1 MRGMSFILTLLAIEF
16 LDELI
21 FGTREAAWP
30 FIRSDL
36 NLTYLQVGYL
46 LSVPSVVGNLV
57 EAVIGILGDTWRR
70 RILILGGGLVFGL
83 ALVLTAT
90 SRGFWPL
97 LVSFVLFYPASGAFV
112 SLSQAA
118 LMDADP
124 DRHEQNMARWTFA
137 GSVGIV
143 IGPLILVGVSS
154 LGGSW
159 RFLFFGFSGLA
170 FGAVFLARKQLSLK
184 RGEYPRR
191 RRSPAGQTSD
201 FKLGIRNAFHALQ
214 RKEVLRWLSLLEAA
228 NLTLDVLHGYLALYL
243 VDIAGL
249 GPVQAGLAVAVW
261 TGFGLLGDFLLI
273 PLLEKVSGLFY
284 LRVTAFLVLILFP
297 IFLLIPVPA
306 GKPVLIGL
314 LGFLN
319 AGWYAIP
326 KGQLYT
332 AMPNQSGTVMTVG
345 NVFNLIGGMV
355 PFAIGAAAQIFGL
368 QIAMWLI
375 LLGPIA
381 LVFGLPKRTS
391 AEEPGGS
398 QR

>member
-1 MRGMSFILTLLAIEF
+1 MRGLSFILTLLVIEF

-36 NLTYLQVGYL
+36 NLTYLQVGML

-70 RILILGGGLVFGL
+70 RILILTGGLVFGL

-118 LMDADP
+118 LMDAEP

-143 IGPLILVGVSS
+143 IGPLILGGVSS

-159 RFLFFGFSGLA
+159 RLLFWVFGGLA
-170 FGAVFLARKQLSLK
+170 FGAVLLARKQPSF
-184 RGEYPRR
+184 RQSERR
-191 RRSPAGQTSD
+191 VRLRPPAENPSD
-201 FKLGIRNAFHALQ
+201 FKLGIQKAFQALR

-284 LRVTAFLVLILFP
+284 LRGSACLVMVLFP

-306 GKPVLIGL
+306 GKLVLIGL

-326 KGQLYT
+326 KGQLYS

-345 NVFNLIGGMV
+345 NVFNLIGGMI
-355 PFAIGAAAQIFGL
+355 PFAIGAAAQRYGL

-381 LVFGLPKRTS
+381 LIFGIPQKLSMDKP
-391 AEEPGGS
+391 
-398 QR
+398 